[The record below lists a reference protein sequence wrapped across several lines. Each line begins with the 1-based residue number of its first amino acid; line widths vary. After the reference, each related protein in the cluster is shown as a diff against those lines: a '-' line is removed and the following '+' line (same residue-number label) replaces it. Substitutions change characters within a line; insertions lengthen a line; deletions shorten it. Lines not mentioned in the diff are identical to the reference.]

1 MITARFVRS
10 LYQPKGYTYERA
22 AKEIGISS
30 RSMRRYISGGKGWR
44 KPPMVVL
51 VALRSLPPRGP
62 VGLRGCARCDFVCRN
77 CGRAGAA

>member
-22 AKEIGISS
+22 AKEIGISV

-51 VALRSLPPRGP
+51 VALRSLP
-62 VGLRGCARCDFVCRN
+62 LRTGTHNATSCYH
-77 CGRAGAA
+77 CGRPF